1 LWPGTVTAFIHSG
14 SRGLGYQVCDDYLKT
29 MLRASQRYGI
39 VLQDRQL
46 CSAPLGSDEAKQ
58 YLGAMRGA
66 ANYAFCN
73 RQMMAHRAP
82 RSKRTR

>member
-1 LWPGTVTAFIHSG
+1 AE
-14 SRGLGYQVCDDYLKT
+14 K
-29 MLRASQRYGI
+29 YGI

-46 CSAPLGSDEAKQ
+46 CCAPLHSDEAKR

-73 RQMMAHRAP
+73 RQMMAHRVREAFEEVLGQSAE
-82 RSKRTR
+82 RLGLRL